1 MHRCPQCN
9 KPLPEL
15 VRRCPSC
22 QADLD
27 LLVDLQGQMRG
38 KLDRAE
44 ALTRQ
49 GELGQAM
56 WTYLEV
62 LEADPGNPAARK
74 QIAHVA
80 TAVRQFDLSSPARR
94 WASGMPVPE
103 SWWEKQGKVVTAF
116 VAALALGLLVGL
128 VIGRGGKPHSGT
140 AMPGPDET
148 QTDKTEPKKADGKE
162 EGKDGKKDAATK
174 KDETKKGDDKKEPA
188 KKDSGRIDSN
198 TDDKGKTPKLENL
211 LEPNKKD
218 ALDIRPKLGSPVD
231 GQK

>member
-27 LLVDLQGQMRG
+27 LLVDLAGQMRG
-38 KLDRAE
+38 TLDRAE

-103 SWWEKQGKVVTAF
+103 SWWEKHGKVVSAF
-116 VAALALGLLVGL
+116 GIALALGLLIGL
-128 VIGRGGKPHSGT
+128 VVGKSGRPTSST
-140 AMPGPDET
+140 AMDPIPDK
-148 QTDKTEPKKADGKE
+148 QDDKKTDDKRTDGKD
-162 EGKDGKKDAATK
+162 DGKKDNA
-174 KDETKKGDDKKEPA
+174 G
-188 KKDSGRIDSN
+188 KKDSGKTDTN
-198 TDDKGKTPKLENL
+198 TDDKSKAPKLDNL
-211 LEPNKKD
+211 LNPNKKPD
-218 ALDIRPKLGSPVD
+218 LDIRPKLGGPVE
-231 GQK
+231 GAK